1 MPRKVHD
8 FSHPRRFVAGTV
20 GQPGER
26 TFYLQASDESRTV
39 SVALEKEHVQVLA
52 DRLDDII
59 DEVVRRGTVAPIE
72 SPSEDL
78 EPLEMPIDEEF
89 RVSALGLA
97 WDEDQKAVVIE
108 AVSGEDGA
116 LDENQI
122 FSDDDNA
129 PDVLR
134 VTLDAAAA
142 RAFAVRANAV
152 VHAGRTPCPLCGI
165 PLDPSGHICPRQNGY
180 HRATLT

>member
-1 MPRKVHD
+1 MPRKVYD
-8 FSHPRRFVAGTV
+8 FSNPRRFVAGTV

-26 TFYLQASDESRTV
+26 TFYLQAADDTKTIT
-39 SVALEKEHVQVLA
+39 VALEKEHVQVLA

-59 DEVVRRGTVAPIE
+59 DEVVRRGTVAQIE
-72 SPSEDL
+72 APPSDL

-97 WDEDQKAVVIE
+97 WDDDQKAVVIE
-108 AVSGEDGA
+108 AVSGETGT
-116 LDENQI
+116 LDEDQI
-122 FSDDDNA
+122 FSDDDEG

-142 RAFAVRANAV
+142 RSFAQRASAV
-152 VHAGRTPCPLCGI
+152 VHAGRTPCPLCGT
-165 PLDPSGHICPRQNGY
+165 PLDPAGHICPRQNGY
-180 HRATLT
+180 HRAILT

>member
-1 MPRKVHD
+1 MPRKVHE
-8 FSHPRRFVAGTV
+8 FTNPRRFIAGTV

-26 TFYLQASDESRTV
+26 TFFLQASDGQRTV

-59 DEVVRRGTVAPIE
+59 DEVVRRGTVPPVE
-72 SPSEDL
+72 LPEEDL

-97 WDEDQKAVVIE
+97 WDDDSKAVVIE
-108 AVSGEDGA
+108 AVSGEAGT
-116 LDENQI
+116 LDEEQI
-122 FSDDDNA
+122 FSDDDEA

-142 RAFAVRANAV
+142 RAFAQRANAV

-165 PLDPSGHICPRQNGY
+165 PLDPNGHICPRQNGY
-180 HRATLT
+180 HRASLS

>member
-1 MPRKVHD
+1 MPRKVYE
-8 FSHPRRFVAGTV
+8 FSYPHRFVAGTV
-20 GQPGER
+20 GQPGDR
-26 TFYLQASDESRTV
+26 TFYLQASDGVRTV

-52 DRLDDII
+52 DRLDDIVE
-59 DEVVRRGTVAPIE
+59 EVVRRGTVSPIE
-72 SPSEDL
+72 SPAEDL
-78 EPLEMPIDEEF
+78 EPLEMPVDEEF

-97 WDEDQKAVVIE
+97 WDDDQKAVVIE
-108 AVSGEDGA
+108 AVSGESGT
-116 LDENQI
+116 LDEDQI

-165 PLDPSGHICPRQNGY
+165 PLDPAGHICPRQNGY
-180 HRATLT
+180 HRATLS